1 MGFWR
6 PCHNLDQIGR
16 ETVTMKYPALIC
28 AALLLSTTAQAREA
42 QRYRDCVD
50 EALNNPVETFV
61 VANSWRDEG
70 GGVPAEHC
78 LALVL
83 AALERYEPAARQL
96 ELVAKHLKSGAGVN
110 PFTMNNTPELQASL
124 HAQAGNAWLLAGRG
138 GEAYDAFSNALR
150 ESGANADGS
159 DEILIDRARA
169 SMLLEKPDA
178 AIRDLDQAQLMAAK
192 NPLIYLFRAAAR
204 RKLEDLPA
212 AKADIDTALKLDPKS
227 PDIRLEAG
235 NIASAQGE
243 MDDARRYWLDT
254 TRLSEEGPAVEAART
269 NLANLDINQ
278 E

>member
-1 MGFWR
+1 M
-6 PCHNLDQIGR
+6 
-16 ETVTMKYPALIC
+16 
-28 AALLLSTTAQAREA
+28 
-42 QRYRDCVD
+42 
-50 EALNNPVETFV
+50 
-61 VANSWRDEG
+61 
-70 GGVPAEHC
+70 
-78 LALVL
+78 
-83 AALERYEPAARQL
+83 
-96 ELVAKHLKSGAGVN
+96 
-110 PFTMNNTPELQASL
+110 
-124 HAQAGNAWLLAGRG
+124 AGRG
-138 GEAYDAFSNALR
+138 GEAFDAFSNALR
-150 ESGANADGS
+150 EAGANADGS

-169 SMLLEKPDA
+169 SMLMEKPDT

-254 TRLSEEGPAVEAART
+254 TRLSDEGPAVEAART